1 MTMDRTHWQYWRKEL
16 AAPGSQPRNEVTVPV
31 AGYWRADGAK
41 SKPSWPVAVWY
52 DDDGTPHHKVGNSQK
67 DGHDEFSTFLTDAT
81 WSRCVA
87 VEHADYLV
95 AMDTGRWASDGKHAR
110 NMTEAELHDI
120 DLAPG
125 ANAAPV
131 EDTIEEQI
139 AAAVAKADAIK
150 VIKTE
155 DEARVANELA
165 AKLKLLFDMGDTERI
180 KEKRPHD
187 EAAAGVQAKWL
198 PIINPAST
206 ARERLV
212 GKDGVVKRWL
222 KAEQARIDEEANQA
236 RLAQQAEDD
245 RIRQENEKAAAE
257 AADKGESAPAPI
269 PAPEPP
275 PAAAPQR
282 ARAGSTFG
290 RATGLRKVTRAKIT
304 DIGKLLQ
311 ALSTHKEMLEF
322 AQTLANRAAKAG
334 IPLDGME
341 IEEVME

>member
-1 MTMDRTHWQYWRKEL
+1 MTDQRTLWRYWRTEL
-16 AAPGSQPRNEVTVPV
+16 AAPGTQPRNEVTVPI
-31 AGYWRADGAK
+31 AGYYRADGAK

-52 DDDGTPHHKVGNSQK
+52 DDDGTPHHKVGNNQK
-67 DGHDEFSTFLTDAT
+67 DGHDEFSMFLTDAT
-81 WSRCVA
+81 WARCVA
-87 VEHADYLV
+87 VTHDQYLI
-95 AMDTGRWASDGKHAR
+95 AMDTGRWPGDGKHAR

-125 ANAAPV
+125 DNAAPV

-150 VIKTE
+150 VIKNE

-180 KEKRPHD
+180 KEKRSHD
-187 EAAAGVQAKWL
+187 EAAAAVQAKWL

-206 ARERLV
+206 ARDRLV

-222 KAEQARIDEEANQA
+222 KAEQARIDEEARQA
-236 RLAQQAEDD
+236 RIAAQAEAD
-245 RIRQENEKAAAE
+245 RIQQENEKAAAE
-257 AADKGESAPAPI
+257 AADKGEAAPAPI

-275 PAAAPQR
+275 PAAEPQR

-311 ALSTHKEMLEF
+311 ALSTHKEMIEF